1 VQADLPEVWLLYVVR
16 RLLLNVKPLLL
27 LSIPLLLSADAL
39 EDGKRWWTHVQ
50 FLADD
55 KLEGRNTG
63 SEGHRK
69 AAQYVAEQFERAGLR
84 PAGKTYL
91 QSVPFQVQK
100 IDETKCSVE
109 VLRANHAPETW
120 KLGDDVILSARGDF
134 AKALEVEAVFVGHGL
149 VIPELGINDL
159 AGLDLK
165 GKAVVILAGGP
176 STVPSALKS
185 HYSSGEERAKAF
197 TAAGVVGTITI
208 QNPKSM
214 DVPWTRQAA
223 NRLQATMRLADP
235 SMNEAGGLK
244 LGMSINPAQVDRFLA
259 GSGHT
264 YKELLELADNDK
276 PLPKFALPLKVRVH
290 AGAQESALESQNVAA
305 MMEGSDPV
313 LKNEFVVL
321 SAHIDHLGVSESGGA
336 DRIFNGAMDN
346 ASGIA
351 WLLETARRVKESGMK
366 PKRSLLFVAVTGE
379 EKGLQGSKYFA
390 AHPIVGGRLVA
401 DINMDMVLPLF
412 PLKYLEVQGLGEST
426 LGNDIRDICQK
437 RGIEVQFDKDPNA
450 NRFIRSDQYSFIKKG
465 IPSLAFKF
473 GWVKGSAE
481 EKIYRDWYKER
492 YHAVTDDLSQPVDL
506 EGAGTFTSILFELLG
521 RVANSPERPHW
532 NQDSFFK
539 RFAAAQ

>member
-1 VQADLPEVWLLYVVR
+1 MWLLYVLR
-16 RLLLNVKPLLL
+16 RLLLNVKTKLPLLA
-27 LSIPLLLSADAL
+27 IPILISVLSAGAL
-39 EDGKRWWTHVQ
+39 DDGKRWWTHVQ

-69 AAQYVAEQFERAGLR
+69 AAQYVAEQFERSGLK

-91 QSVPFQVQK
+91 QAVPFQGQR
-100 IDETKCSVE
+100 IDESKCSVE
-109 VLRANHAPETW
+109 VLRPNHSPEML
-120 KLGDDVILSARGDF
+120 KLGDDVILSTRGDY
-134 AKALEVEAVFVGHGL
+134 AKSLEVDAVFVGHGL
-149 VIPELGINDL
+149 VIPELNINDL

-176 STVPSALKS
+176 STIPSALKS
-185 HYSSGEERAKAF
+185 HYSSGEERTKAL
-197 TAAGVVGTITI
+197 TAAGAIGSITI

-214 DVPWTRQAA
+214 DVPWARQAA
-223 NRLQATMRLADP
+223 NRLQATMRLADA
-235 SMNEAGGLK
+235 SLNEGGGLK
-244 LGMSINPAQVDRFLA
+244 LGMSINPAQADRFLE
-259 GSGHT
+259 GTGHT
-264 YKELLELADNDK
+264 FKELLNLADNDK
-276 PLPKFALPLKVRVH
+276 PLPKFPLPLKFRVR
-290 AGAQESALESQNVAA
+290 AAATQWQLESQNVAA
-305 MMEGSDPV
+305 VLEGSDPA
-313 LKNEFVVL
+313 LKNEFIVL
-321 SAHIDHLGVSESGGA
+321 SAHIDHLGISESGGA

-390 AHPIVGGRLVA
+390 SHQIVNGKLVA

-426 LGNDIRDICQK
+426 LGDDIREVCK
-437 RGIEVQFDKDPNA
+437 KHGIEVQFDKEPNA

-465 IPSLAFKF
+465 VPSLAFKF
-473 GWVKGSAE
+473 GWVKGSPE
-481 EKIYRDWYKER
+481 EKIFRDWYRDR
-492 YHAVTDDLSQPVDL
+492 YHAVSDDLSQPVDL
-506 EGAGTFTSILFELLG
+506 EGAGTFTSILFELLT
-521 RVANSPERPHW
+521 RVADSPERPHW

-539 RFAAAQ
+539 RFATN

>member
-1 VQADLPEVWLLYVVR
+1 M
-16 RLLLNVKPLLL
+16 KPHLLL
-27 LSIPLLLSADAL
+27 LSIPLLLSAGAL

-69 AAQYVAEQFERAGLR
+69 AAQYVADQFERAGLR
-84 PAGKTYL
+84 PAGKSYL
-91 QSVPFQVQK
+91 QTVPFHVQR
-100 IDETKCSVE
+100 IEEAKCLVE
-109 VLRANHAPETW
+109 VIRPNQAPEPL
-120 KLGDDVILSARGDF
+120 KLGEDVILSTRGEY
-134 AKALEVEAVFVGHGL
+134 AKSLEVDAVFVGHGL

-176 STVPSALKS
+176 STIPSALKS
-185 HYSSGEERAKAF
+185 HYSSGEERSKAF
-197 TAAGVVGTITI
+197 SAAGVAGTINV
-208 QNPKSM
+208 QNPKFM
-214 DVPWTRQAA
+214 DVPWARQAA
-223 NRLQATMRLADP
+223 NRLQPTMRLADA
-235 SMNEAGGLK
+235 SLTEGG
-244 LGMSINPAQVDRFLA
+244 GMKMGLSVNPAQFDRFLE
-259 GSGHT
+259 GTGHT
-264 YKELLELADNDK
+264 FKELLNLADNDK
-276 PLPKFALPLKVRVH
+276 PLPKFPMPMKFRVRAAAKEWSV
-290 AGAQESALESQNVAA
+290 ESQNVVA
-305 MMEGSDPV
+305 MLEGSDPK
-313 LKNEFVVL
+313 LKSEFVVL

-351 WLLETARRVKESGMK
+351 WMLETARRVKESGMK

-390 AHPIVGGRLVA
+390 AHSIVNGKLVA

-426 LGNDIRDICQK
+426 LGNDIREVCK
-437 RGIEVQFDKDPNA
+437 THAVEVQFDKEPNA

-465 IPSLAFKF
+465 VPSLAFKF
-473 GWVKGSAE
+473 GWIKGSAE
-481 EKIYRDWYKER
+481 EKIYRDWYRDR

-506 EGAGTFTSILFELLG
+506 EGAGMFTSILFDLLS
-521 RVANSPERPHW
+521 RVADAPERPRW

-539 RFAAAQ
+539 RFAVN